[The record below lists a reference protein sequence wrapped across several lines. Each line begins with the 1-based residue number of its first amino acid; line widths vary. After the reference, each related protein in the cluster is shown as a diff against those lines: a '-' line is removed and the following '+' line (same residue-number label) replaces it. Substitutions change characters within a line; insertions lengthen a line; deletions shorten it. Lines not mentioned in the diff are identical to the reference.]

1 MFSFLLFPS
10 VALNLIPNFA
20 MKLQNAP
27 VLSPCFIII
36 FLLRWVSSFSN
47 WKKNCETW
55 RSNFELHL
63 SRSLIKVDNPYL
75 VAFLIRAPI
84 FEWYVVWCGY
94 KNGYQKGIMCLK
106 EKRSCV
112 NTLITNLGSTYN
124 IIGRYLYDHL
134 MSTRILHFVNEF
146 DIVNR
151 FENEEANDYN
161 LNLEMVPISY

>member
-36 FLLRWVSSFSN
+36 FSFEMGEFYFQLKEKLQNLEEQLWATS
-47 WKKNCETW
+47 
-55 RSNFELHL
+55 FQI
-63 SRSLIKVDNPYL
+63 IKVDNPYL